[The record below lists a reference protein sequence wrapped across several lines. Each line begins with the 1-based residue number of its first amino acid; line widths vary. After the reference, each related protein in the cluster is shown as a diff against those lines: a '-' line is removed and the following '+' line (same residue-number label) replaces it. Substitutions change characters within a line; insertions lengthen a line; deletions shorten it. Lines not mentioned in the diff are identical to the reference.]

1 MIGEFIKYQGNH
13 YIVTDD
19 QLKDGDEYITIDGVN
34 HKVVWYYETF
44 GTHVSVY
51 YDMIFMPYATGVTH
65 TFISQDLVPIQPMD
79 GPRGE
84 LFYLD
89 FQYDN

>member
-34 HKVVWYYETF
+34 RKVVWYYEAF

-51 YDMIFMPYATGVTH
+51 YEMVYMPFATGYTM
-65 TFISQDLVPIQPMD
+65 TIAQDLVPIQPMD

-89 FQYDN
+89 F